1 VSARSRR
8 RRRAGPPRRTPL
20 SPATSA
26 ASAPSAGAGA
36 AVAGTESPIDPALAA
51 RRVAVRNPRGRA
63 ARREP
68 GERALTEL
76 AEQTEVGEV
85 LLRSLTRAQLMLAVR
100 IFAVFGCLLLGLPAL
115 FATHPG
121 LADIRILGLPLP
133 WVILGG
139 AVYPLLVLLAL
150 LYVRQ
155 AERNERDFVEFIERS

>member
-1 VSARSRR
+1 MSNRSRR
-8 RRRAGPPRRTPL
+8 RRPARPPRRTP
-20 SPATSA
+20 
-26 ASAPSAGAGA
+26 APA
-36 AVAGTESPIDPALAA
+36 AVEAPAPVSPIDPALAA

-63 ARREP
+63 TRREP

-76 AEQTEVGEV
+76 AEQTEVGEI

-100 IFAVFGCLLLGLPAL
+100 IFAVFGFFLLGLPAL

-121 LADIRILGLPLP
+121 LADFRIFGLPLP
-133 WVILGG
+133 WVLLGG
-139 AVYPLLVLLAL
+139 AVYPLLVLLGV

>member
-1 VSARSRR
+1 MSARSRR
-8 RRRAGPPRRTPL
+8 RRAGVPRRTPL

-26 ASAPSAGAGA
+26 ASAPLAAAGAGDA
-36 AVAGTESPIDPALAA
+36 AAPDSPIDPALAA

>member
-1 VSARSRR
+1 MSSRSRR
-8 RRRAGPPRRTPL
+8 RRATQPPRRAAI
-20 SPATSA
+20 ATSSVDEVA
-26 ASAPSAGAGA
+26 APT
-36 AVAGTESPIDPALAA
+36 VSPIDPALAA

-63 ARREP
+63 TRRAP

-76 AEQTEVGEV
+76 AEQTEVGEI

-121 LADIRILGLPLP
+121 LADFRVLGLPLP
-133 WVILGG
+133 WVLLGG
-139 AVYPLLVLLAL
+139 AVYPLLVFLGV
-150 LYVRQ
+150 LYVRH

>member
-8 RRRAGPPRRTPL
+8 RRPTRQPRRV
-20 SPATSA
+20 A
-26 ASAPSAGAGA
+26 ASAATPTA
-36 AVAGTESPIDPALAA
+36 AEPAPAPVSPIDPALAA

-63 ARREP
+63 TGRAP

-85 LLRSLTRAQLMLAVR
+85 LLRSLTRAQLMLAIR

-115 FATHPG
+115 FATHKG
-121 LADIRILGLPLP
+121 LADFRILGLPLP
-133 WVILGG
+133 WILLGG
-139 AVYPLLVLLAL
+139 AVYPLLVLLGV
-150 LYVRQ
+150 LYVHH

>member
-1 VSARSRR
+1 MNRRARR
-8 RRRAGPPRRTPL
+8 RRPLRPPRRTPGPV
-20 SPATSA
+20 PAPPGGEP
-26 ASAPSAGAGA
+26 APP
-36 AVAGTESPIDPALAA
+36 AVSPIDPALAA

-63 ARREP
+63 SRREP

-76 AEQTEVGEV
+76 AEQTEVGEI

-115 FATHPG
+115 FATYPG
-121 LADIRILGLPLP
+121 LADVRILGLPLP
-133 WVILGG
+133 WLILGG
-139 AVYPLLVLLAL
+139 AVYPMLVLLGV

>member
-1 VSARSRR
+1 MS
-8 RRRAGPPRRTPL
+8 
-20 SPATSA
+20 
-26 ASAPSAGAGA
+26 
-36 AVAGTESPIDPALAA
+36 EIDPSLAA

-63 ARREP
+63 TPSTMP
-68 GERALTEL
+68 GERALAEL
-76 AEQTEVGEV
+76 KEQTEVGEV

-100 IFAVFGCLLLGLPAL
+100 IFAVFGFFLLGLPAL

-121 LADIRILGLPLP
+121 LADYRVLGLPLP
-133 WVILGG
+133 WLLLGG